1 MSDAVITSVR
11 EGSEPRAFINNI
23 FVKQGDTVDAQLRI
37 TFDSVDAERNL
48 VIFKDTTGAIVGKR
62 Y

>member
-1 MSDAVITSVR
+1 M
-11 EGSEPRAFINNI
+11 
-23 FVKQGDTVDAQLRI
+23 KQGDTVDSQLGI

-48 VIFKDTTGAIVGKR
+48 VIFKDATGAIVGKR